1 MTTHHRR
8 AAMTRQRRVLV
19 TTAVAAS
26 LFAAAACS
34 SATPDTDDSD
44 APDDS
49 DGTSYGFETVEQDPS
64 APITVWVDASR
75 QPAADA
81 FIAANPDFPIN
92 VETYDGGADGSGSFQ
107 TKVEAFNQAGSG
119 WPDVVFSTQNNDASW
134 ASQGT
139 DPFAAPLD
147 KGYFEQAFLDGFT
160 PGALN
165 PLTVDGTIYGLR
177 NDLAPTVTWYNQ
189 SLMDEFG
196 YDVPTTWEE
205 YEALGEKVAVEH
217 PGYIIGTVGDSFT
230 PEIFFWAAKAPVNV
244 VEGVDQLS
252 SDTSDPKAVA
262 MAELLDNLIAKGVLA
277 SQSIFSPE
285 FVQSY
290 GDKVLM
296 LPGPVWYAGA
306 LFSNPDSLN
315 AAPGTI
321 AAGLPLAWDG
331 ETPAAGNVG
340 GGTWFISRHSANLEN
355 AKTFLE
361 WVTSD
366 PAYQVD
372 VAQGLPAYKEVGD
385 LWLAKQA
392 ETGFFT
398 DSFADNVSTAA
409 GQVWDGW
416 GFPKF
421 SQEAVWAKTIIPEL
435 AAGKSLVDLLPA
447 WETAIKNEA
456 QVNGYQVS

>member
-1 MTTHHRR
+1 MTTHNRR
-8 AAMTRQRRVLV
+8 AAMARQRRVLV
-19 TTAVAAS
+19 TTAV
-26 LFAAAACS
+26 
-34 SATPDTDDSD
+34 
-44 APDDS
+44 
-49 DGTSYGFETVEQDPS
+49 
-64 APITVWVDASR
+64 
-75 QPAADA
+75 
-81 FIAANPDFPIN
+81 
-92 VETYDGGADGSGSFQ
+92 
-107 TKVEAFNQAGSG
+107 
-119 WPDVVFSTQNNDASW
+119 
-134 ASQGT
+134 
-139 DPFAAPLD
+139 AAPLD

-165 PLTVDGTIYGLR
+165 PLTVDGTTYGLR

-196 YDVPTTWEE
+196 YDVPATWEE
-205 YEALGEKVAVEH
+205 YEALGVKVAAEH

-230 PEIFFWAAKAPVNV
+230 PEIFFWAAKAP
-244 VEGVDQLS
+244 
-252 SDTSDPKAVA
+252 
-262 MAELLDNLIAKGVLA
+262 
-277 SQSIFSPE
+277 
-285 FVQSY
+285 
-290 GDKVLM
+290 
-296 LPGPVWYAGA
+296 
-306 LFSNPDSLN
+306 
-315 AAPGTI
+315 
-321 AAGLPLAWDG
+321 
-331 ETPAAGNVG
+331 GNVG